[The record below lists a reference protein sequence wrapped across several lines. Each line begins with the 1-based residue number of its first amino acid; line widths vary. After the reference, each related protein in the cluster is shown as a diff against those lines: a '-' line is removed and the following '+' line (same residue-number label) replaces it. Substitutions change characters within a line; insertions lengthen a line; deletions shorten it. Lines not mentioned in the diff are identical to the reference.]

1 MTSRLGRRFNI
12 GAIALASA
20 ALVGALVAAPAHAAV
35 TISGSG
41 STFVKN
47 LLDVCIPDY
56 QKATGNTV
64 NYAGGGSGAGRA
76 ALTAGTVD
84 FAFSDA
90 AYGSTE
96 AKPADFVYAP
106 IVAGPVAVF
115 VKLDGFNDELNLSPK
130 TISGIYSGKIT
141 KWNDPSIVADNNKS
155 AKVVT
160 YGKRNKIDP
169 KTKKVMKDKK
179 GKVITETYVTGSK
192 TVVVEAKMPSTA
204 ITVWFRSD
212 KSGTTGVFTNWLTKL
227 DSATW
232 TKAGSAGQQTFT
244 SAFPGDSVPAGT
256 FQGGSG
262 SDGVANGVASKD
274 GSIGYA
280 EPSYASERKLIVAKI
295 MNNAGEYIAP
305 SPDATAVFLNNYLPG
320 AKGTVSVDVLSKVSG
335 AYTLGTFAYALG
347 YGGGKDA
354 TKQAAVKDFFT
365 YVLTT
370 CATAHAVEKG
380 YIPVVG
386 NLAELGKANI
396 AAIG

>member
-1 MTSRLGRRFNI
+1 MTIRLGRRFNI
-12 GAIALASA
+12 GATALVSA
-20 ALVGALVAAPAHAAV
+20 ALVTALVAAPAHAAV

-41 STFVKN
+41 STAVKN

-64 NYAGGGSGAGRA
+64 NYAGGGSGAGRSA
-76 ALTAGTVD
+76 FTAGTVD

-90 AYGSTE
+90 AFGTTE

-106 IVAGPVAVF
+106 IVAFPLAIM
-115 VKLDGFNDELNLSPK
+115 VKLDGYNDTLNLSAK
-130 TISGIYSGKIT
+130 TLSGIYAGKIT
-141 KWNDPSIVADNNKS
+141 KWNDPAIVADNNKTVKVPVY
-155 AKVVT
+155 AK
-160 YGKRNKIDP
+160 RAKIDP
-169 KTKKVMKDKK
+169 KTKKPMKDKK
-179 GKVITETYVTGSK
+179 GKVVMETYTSGTK
-192 TVVVEAKMPSTA
+192 DVVEVAKLPSTA

-212 KSGTTGVFTNWLTKL
+212 KSGSTGILTNWLTKL
-227 DSATW
+227 DPTTW

-280 EPSYASERKLIVAKI
+280 ETSYASERKLLVAKLQ
-295 MNNAGEYIAP
+295 NGAGEFVSP
-305 SPDATAVFLNNYLPG
+305 SPEATAVFLNNFLPG
-320 AKGTVSVDVLSKVSG
+320 AKGTVNVDVLSKVSG
-335 AYTLGTFAYALG
+335 AYTLSSFSYGLA

-354 TKQAAVKDFFT
+354 TKQAAVKEFFT

-380 YIPVVG
+380 YIPVTGALNANAV
-386 NLAELGKANI
+386 ANI
-396 AAIG
+396 AAIA